1 MTLESDLAIALL
13 TALAALLVVHAFERR
28 ARRTDAL
35 IRRGMR
41 EAHRRGWLPEDTQ

>member
-1 MTLESDLAIALL
+1 VTLESALALSLL

-35 IRRGMR
+35 LRRGMR
-41 EAHRRGWLPEDTQ
+41 EAHRRGWLPEDLQ